1 MYGKVMIR
9 RKSKTTQI
17 SVLTTQTTLAEATS
31 EVFHRS
37 DLRDLP
43 EQLRRELQVPETEPY
58 TVATSEV
65 FHRSD
70 LRDLPE
76 QLRRELQV
84 PETEPYTVV
93 QVEGNNSIVCGI
105 CNRQFGTLKGW
116 RIHAS
121 MTHKQDGFSAR
132 CSHYFLLPPEY
143 TAAQQI
149 AAVGLHALDCCPAVI
164 KRKAR
169 KAP

>member
-17 SVLTTQTTLAEATS
+17 SVLTTQTTLAE
-31 EVFHRS
+31 
-37 DLRDLP
+37 
-43 EQLRRELQVPETEPY
+43 
-58 TVATSEV
+58 ATSEV

-169 KAP
+169 KAPAIMLFRPSHAADLSLPVPSPSLFNDARPSG